1 MPGMPPQVMQ
11 GMPSPYAPQYPQGAY
26 PVFSPP
32 QQQAFMPQPGV
43 GYPGQ
48 PMQGM
53 PYGSPMFQ
61 PQMSMTGQMRLY
73 EVDELPPQYRLSS
86 SSSRPIKLAIGAVLA
101 VSVAAAVTFFIIR
114 STRDMAPSFGAIR
127 VTSIPEGAEVS
138 YDGQRLTGGTP
149 MTIEEVPLGTRH
161 EIKVVKEH
169 NKPHIETVD
178 VPKTGGQVEVSA
190 RLEPITG
197 TLKVVSHPDGAEVVI
212 DGQLRGRAPTILNG
226 VDMGAARKLELRLK
240 DYQPYVQD
248 LTWPA
253 NGEIDIE
260 HTLVK

>member
-1 MPGMPPQVMQ
+1 
-11 GMPSPYAPQYPQGAY
+11 
-26 PVFSPP
+26 VFSPP
-32 QQQAFMPQPGV
+32 QQQPFMPQHGLGPGV

-53 PYGSPMFQ
+53 PYGSPMY
-61 PQMSMTGQMRLY
+61 PPPMSMTGQMRLY
-73 EVDELPPQYRLSS
+73 EADELPPQYRISS
-86 SSSRPIKLAIGAVLA
+86 SGRAIKLVIGAVLA

-114 STRDMAPSFGAIR
+114 STRDLAPSFGAIR
-127 VTSIPEGAEVS
+127 VTSVPEGAEVS
-138 YDGQRLTGGTP
+138 YDGQRLVGGTP

-169 NKPHIETVD
+169 NKPYIETVD

-197 TLKVVSHPDGAEVVI
+197 KLKVVSHPDGAEVVI

-226 VDMGAARKLELRLK
+226 VDMGTARKLELRLK